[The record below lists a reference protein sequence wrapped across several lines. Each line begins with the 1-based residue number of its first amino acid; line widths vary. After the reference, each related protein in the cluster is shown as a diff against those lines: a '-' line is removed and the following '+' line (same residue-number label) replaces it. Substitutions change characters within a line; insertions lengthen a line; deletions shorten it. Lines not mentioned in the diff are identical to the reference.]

1 MSAEGVDRLKSRLGE
16 ETWDRWLLRI
26 AEVNRDI
33 RVKGIRTFDTG
44 QGANLSFGMSEL
56 VTGYSYNEYY
66 DWDLYFENL
75 YLSHFGVARY
85 CRTNLEVFLDRQLE
99 NGFVARTLVNPRWR
113 QHFKPFLSQI
123 ALLGCRQTGSA
134 NWLKGKYYDRLGK
147 ALDYWFWYS
156 DYDHNGLCSWDS
168 ADASGMDNQDRRA
181 GKLYSQEIEG
191 TDLNSYLIRE
201 CRAHAVLADL
211 VGRGQDANRYRD
223 RADSLA
229 RTMNEV
235 LWDAAAGFYFD
246 RNERTG
252 ERVTI
257 KSAAGLLPL
266 WAGIASPDRARR
278 LVEDHLTNPMEFW
291 LEYPVAC
298 WSKDEPDYYQQRQGG
313 ECNWRGTCWVPV
325 NYMLFHGLIDAGYRD
340 LAGEVA
346 YRTCNMASAEETTR
360 EYYNAETG
368 CGQGLNPFWGWSAL
382 AYLMPLEFEL
392 GHDPTVATPE
402 KLASPCRDLLGL
414 AFPPRECSL
423 NP

>member
-1 MSAEGVDRLKSRLGE
+1 
-16 ETWDRWLLRI
+16 
-26 AEVNRDI
+26 
-33 RVKGIRTFDTG
+33 
-44 QGANLSFGMSEL
+44 
-56 VTGYSYNEYY
+56 
-66 DWDLYFENL
+66 
-75 YLSHFGVARY
+75 
-85 CRTNLEVFLDRQLE
+85 
-99 NGFVARTLVNPRWR
+99 
-113 QHFKPFLSQI
+113 
-123 ALLGCRQTGSA
+123 
-134 NWLKGKYYDRLGK
+134 
-147 ALDYWFWYS
+147 
-156 DYDHNGLCSWDS
+156 
-168 ADASGMDNQDRRA
+168 
-181 GKLYSQEIEG
+181 
-191 TDLNSYLIRE
+191 
-201 CRAHAVLADL
+201 
-211 VGRGQDANRYRD
+211 
-223 RADSLA
+223 
-229 RTMNEV
+229 MNEV